1 VKTSFLLQST
11 LEDEWIVLS
20 VDKMVYF
27 AGDTVRLTV
36 RRNDSVATAVITPVL
51 PIEGVSLK
59 IAGRRTYVAVLPQTV
74 TPGAYGITLKVRD
87 SEGRRFWYKTEC
99 IVNVEENQY
108 VALLPSFVHIEPSN
122 GGENSRSAVTLD
134 REKIQNLEIHFDRDS
149 IKQGMGPQF
158 VTIKTTVIP
167 RDGAASQSL
176 CRRVVTF
183 KGNGDEN
190 EDRMLL
196 IQYKNAYNKYAT
208 LGQEEIDHVRLPV
221 DSLPDWALLIV
232 QIEPDYSITIGA
244 VDRSN
249 VVTKYFRM
257 LGPAFETSFMIGIP
271 KVIYDSQ
278 SRDSI
283 EYGNTSAMFRMY
295 YVSKETGNRFPLNL
309 GVGTFGVNSPI
320 DVGVGRG
327 GFALSLQLDL
337 AEMVRILNI
346 RFTNKVNI
354 GLETTQFFSIG
365 KKRRL
370 LIDTQV
376 SLVL

>member
-1 VKTSFLLQST
+1 VKTSFLVQST

-20 VDKMVYF
+20 VDKVAYF
-27 AGDTVRLTV
+27 AGDTVRLAIL
-36 RRNDSVATAVITPVL
+36 RNDSVATALITPVL
-51 PIEGVSLK
+51 PIEGASLK
-59 IAGRRTYVAVLPQTV
+59 PAGRHSYIAILPHIV
-74 TPGAYGITLKVRD
+74 TPGAYVVTLKVRD
-87 SEGRRFWYKTEC
+87 SEGRRFWYKTDC
-99 IVNVEENQY
+99 TVNVEEYQN
-108 VALLPSFVHIEPSN
+108 VALLQSFVHIEPSS
-122 GGENSRSAVTLD
+122 GGENSRSAVALD
-134 REKIQNLEIHFDRDS
+134 REAIQNLEVHFDRDS

-176 CRRVVTF
+176 YRRVVTF
-183 KGNGDEN
+183 KSIGDDN

-208 LGQEEIDHVRLPV
+208 LSREEIDRVRLPV
-221 DSLPDWALLIV
+221 DSLPDWALLVV
-232 QIEPDYSITIGA
+232 QIEPDYTITIGA

-257 LGPAFETSFMIGIP
+257 RGPALEIAFMIGIP

-278 SRDSI
+278 SKDSI

-327 GFALSLQLDL
+327 GFAFSLQLDL

-346 RFTNKVNI
+346 SFTNKVNI
-354 GLETTQFFSIG
+354 GLEATQLFSIG

-370 LIDTQV
+370 LFDTQV